1 MLHRTIRDLSM
12 IAARRSAIARFAVM
26 GLVAATLTL
35 SGCVNPTYYQPA
47 VDGEGYSDQRVSDD
61 HYRISFSGNS
71 VTLRE
76 TVENYLL
83 YRAAEI
89 TVATG
94 HDYFVVVDQDV
105 ERDVTYR
112 TYVDVPPGGYFYD
125 PFFYRPYFYGPGFYG
140 PAFGPAFGMY
150 YDPYFGAYAL
160 ATTEQFD
167 KYRAYATIAVYSG
180 ERPADEPKAYD
191 ARDVVKR
198 LSATILRPPP

>member
-1 MLHRTIRDLSM
+1 MATASAPTVFKNYINGEWVPARSGKAIEDRNPANTDELVGMFPASTTEDVNLAID
-12 IAARRSAIARFAVM
+12 AAKGAYEKWR
-26 GLVAATLTL
+26 LT
-35 SGCVNPTYYQPA
+35 PA
-47 VDGEGYSDQRVSDD
+47 PKRAE
-61 HYRISFSGNS
+61 I
-71 VTLRE
+71 
-76 TVENYLL
+76 L

-112 TYVDVPPGGYFYD
+112 TYVNVPPGGYFYD
-125 PFFYRPYFYGPGFYG
+125 PFFYRPYLYGPGFYD
-140 PAFGPAFGMY
+140 PAFGMY
-150 YDPYFGAYAL
+150 YDPYFGAYAP

-180 ERPADEPKAYD
+180 ERPANEPKAYD

>member
-1 MLHRTIRDLSM
+1 MLHRTIRGLSM
-12 IAARRSAIARFAVM
+12 IAARRSAIARFAVV

-47 VDGEGYSDQRVSDD
+47 VDNEGYSDQRVSDD

-71 VTLRE
+71 VTPRE

-125 PFFYRPYFYGPGFYG
+125 PFFYRPYFYGPGFYN

-150 YDPYFGAYAL
+150 YDPYFGAYAS

-180 ERPADEPKAYD
+180 ERPKDEPKAYD

>member
-1 MLHRTIRDLSM
+1 M
-12 IAARRSAIARFAVM
+12 IAARRPAITRFAVV
-26 GLVAATLTL
+26 GLMAASLTL
-35 SGCVNPTYYQPA
+35 FGCVSPSYYQPA
-47 VDGEGYSDQRVSDD
+47 VDHEGYSDQRISDD

-71 VTLRE
+71 VTPRE

-112 TYVDVPPGGYFYD
+112 TYYD
-125 PFFYRPYFYGPGFYG
+125 PFFYRPYFYGPGFYN

-150 YDPYFGAYAL
+150 YDPYFGAYAP
-160 ATTEQFD
+160 ATTEEID
-167 KYRAYATIAVYSG
+167 RYRAYATIAVYSG

-191 ARDVVKR
+191 ARDVMKR

>member
-1 MLHRTIRDLSM
+1 M
-12 IAARRSAIARFAVM
+12 IATCRSAITGFAVA
-26 GLVAATLTL
+26 GLVAAAFAL
-35 SGCVNPTYYQPA
+35 SGCVNPTYYQPT
-47 VDGEGYSDQRVSDD
+47 VDDEGYSDQRVSDD

-71 VTLRE
+71 VTPRD

-94 HDYFVVVDQDV
+94 HDYFVIVDQDV

-125 PFFYRPYFYGPGFYG
+125 PFFYRPYFYGPGFYA
-140 PAFGPAFGMY
+140 PAIGLY
-150 YDPYFGAYAL
+150 YDPYFGAYAP
-160 ATTEQFD
+160 ATIEQFD

-180 ERPADEPKAYD
+180 ERPTNDPKAYD

-198 LSATILRPPP
+198 LSASILRPPP

>member
-1 MLHRTIRDLSM
+1 MLHRTIRDISM
-12 IAARRSAIARFAVM
+12 IAARRSATAGFSVA
-26 GLVAATLTL
+26 GLMAATLAL
-35 SGCVNPTYYQPA
+35 SACVNPTYYQPA
-47 VDGEGYSDQRVSDD
+47 VDDEGYSDQRISDD
-61 HYRISFSGNS
+61 HYRIRFSGNS
-71 VTLRE
+71 VTPRE
-76 TVENYLL
+76 MVENYLL

-112 TYVDVPPGGYFYD
+112 TYVNVPPGGYFYD
-125 PFFYRPYFYGPGFYG
+125 PFFYRPYLYGPGFYD
-140 PAFGPAFGMY
+140 PAFGMY
-150 YDPYFGAYAL
+150 YDPYFGAYAP

-167 KYRAYATIAVYSG
+167 KYRAYGTIAVYSG
-180 ERPADEPKAYD
+180 ERPANEPKAYD